1 MNDIDIFLFLNYDNL
16 LTIIYKR
23 PHPNPPPAQRIAPAI
38 LVALATKPSDTGITI
53 YERKLPDIPR

>member
-16 LTIIYKR
+16 LTTIYER
-23 PHPNPPPAQRIAPAI
+23 SIRNHYPHRVCPSK
-38 LVALATKPSDTGITI
+38 LVALATKPSDTGTTI

>member
-16 LTIIYKR
+16 LTTIYER
-23 PHPNPPPAQRIAPAI
+23 PHPKPLPSQSLPCK
-38 LVALATKPSDTGITI
+38 LVALATKSSDTGTTI